1 MEEILVQRVFSKSAN
16 VAQLGVARDWMDNS
30 WNKHAY
36 MCFPMTIANSLGWG
50 ISFDVDIKVIWNG
63 VEDTSPEHVTILA
76 GESVASADR
85 AHSTVSLSTGLVINT
100 SENVTMLTMPVPN
113 QYIPGI
119 QTMTT
124 LMSTSF
130 YRGHFPLALKI
141 TEPNREILIP
151 AGTPVAAILP
161 ISVKKLQTD
170 FTLKITEGN
179 FSEDYWNE
187 MAKYGEAA
195 QAKNSVGDWSRM
207 YRDAVNYD
215 GSSMGKHES
224 KNIKLKT
231 ITCPVTGATSEA
243 TD

>member
-1 MEEILVQRVFSKSAN
+1 MEEILVRRILPDAAN
-16 VAQLGVARDWMDNS
+16 IEQLAVARDWMDNS
-30 WNKHAY
+30 WDKHAY

-50 ISFDVDIKVIWNG
+50 ISFNTDIKVIWNG
-63 VEDTSPEHVTILA
+63 VEDTSAEHVTILA
-76 GESVASADR
+76 GESIAHPNR
-85 AHSTVSLSTGLVINT
+85 AHATVSFESGLVINT
-100 SENVTMLTMPVPN
+100 SENVSMLTMPVPN

-130 YRGHFPLALKI
+130 YRGHFPLAMKI

-151 AGTPVAAILP
+151 AGTPVAAIVP
-161 ISVKKLQTD
+161 ISIKKLQTD
-170 FTLKITEGN
+170 FTLKITDEDFPEG
-179 FSEDYWNE
+179 YWDE

-231 ITCPVTGATSEA
+231 ITCPVTGATSESA
-243 TD
+243 D